1 MTHYVFSL
9 WGTTRNLA
17 TQAHLA
23 HSWLE
28 EEEEWSTNNNKNN
41 NNHNN
46 NKQPTQKKKKKI
58 KLKISESSTLSLHGD
73 VREYTLH
80 ILGNLV
86 WEIYCNYNQ
95 SNLIDLI
102 DLFATDLMDQIK
114 LIDYHTYLPKPSYK
128 YESIVL
134 WKHQG
139 IKA

>member
-28 EEEEWSTNNNKNN
+28 EEEEWRTKKKKKKKKKNN
-41 NNHNN
+41 NNDGR
-46 NKQPTQKKKKKI
+46 QKTKKKI
-58 KLKISESSTLSLHGD
+58 TLTISESSTLSLHGD